1 MVLNCIENITKNFVF
16 YNKATI
22 ERMFETQSRQDVA
35 MVPKEV
41 ILTCLSTFK
50 LNKTMHTTPR
60 IRFC

>member
-1 MVLNCIENITKNFVF
+1 VLPEYVDPYCSGPCLSETHLVLNCIENITKNFAF

-41 ILTCLSTFK
+41 FY
-50 LNKTMHTTPR
+50 
-60 IRFC
+60 